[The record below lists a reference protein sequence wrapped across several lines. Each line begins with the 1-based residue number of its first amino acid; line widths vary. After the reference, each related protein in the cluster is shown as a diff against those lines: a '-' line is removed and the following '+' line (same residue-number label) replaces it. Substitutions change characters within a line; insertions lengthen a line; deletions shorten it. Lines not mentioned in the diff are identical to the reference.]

1 MLGFTRFV
9 RIYQRYR
16 PVLRLEG
23 QRHPSEAG
31 LAGGYHRRS
40 GVLGSGIDRLS
51 HQRQG
56 WLHVN
61 GSSLTTRGAALG
73 SAGLLLGAVLLS
85 GCAGSADSDSKDSDN
100 GQKTSSD
107 SPKRQSPAEAV
118 QATDKKT
125 SKAGTADIEMTV
137 TTSGAQ
143 GKSVTGEGVIDLR
156 DGTSEITLQQGQE
169 RIDQRVVDQTLYQQL
184 PKKAASQLPDG
195 KSWMKV
201 DLKEIKTR
209 GGAGLNNPA
218 DSLGYTEALSEK
230 DVEKLGTEQID
241 GTRTTH
247 YRVQLDL
254 EELAKGDAA
263 QQKKLR
269 KQLGDDVPVE
279 LWIDDK
285 GVTRRQ
291 QVELTAQPSGREG
304 GEKQKV
310 KTTIELSDFGTEVD
324 VQPPPA
330 EKTADMTDKVA
341 REAARSS

>member
-1 MLGFTRFV
+1 M
-9 RIYQRYR
+9 
-16 PVLRLEG
+16 
-23 QRHPSEAG
+23 
-31 LAGGYHRRS
+31 
-40 GVLGSGIDRLS
+40 
-51 HQRQG
+51 
-56 WLHVN
+56 N
-61 GSSLTTRGAALG
+61 GSSLTMRGAALG
-73 SAGLLLGAVLLS
+73 SAGLLVGAVLLS
-85 GCAGSADSDSKDSDN
+85 GCAGSADSDSKDSDK
-100 GQKTSSD
+100 GQKPSSD

-118 QATDKKT
+118 QATGKKT

-201 DLKEIKTR
+201 DLEEIKTR
-209 GGAGLNNPA
+209 GGAGGTGLNNPA

-230 DVEKLGTEQID
+230 DVKKLGTKQID
-241 GTRTTH
+241 GTKTTH
-247 YRVQLDL
+247 YRVHLDL
-254 EELAKGDAA
+254 GELAKGDAA

-269 KQLGDDVPVE
+269 KRLGDDVPVE
-279 LWIDDK
+279 LWIDDE

-291 QVELTAQPSGREG
+291 QVALTAQPSGTEG

-330 EKTADMTDKVA
+330 EKTADMTEKVA
-341 REAARSS
+341 REAEQSS